1 MSRTPATPAR
11 SPSSSLAGQCA
22 VNISANSIDETEID
36 EGLPL
41 KQALDKSGGQRK
53 KGKEPVGNPGK
64 TEEALEGMTMT
75 MSQQMTRTL
84 NEQNGYFS
92 RKRKSQFRRK
102 KSNLSK
108 KDDKQSKEEEMLKEL
123 IKTQTEA
130 AKSAEEEKYESMSYR
145 E

>member
-1 MSRTPATPAR
+1 M
-11 SPSSSLAGQCA
+11 AGQSA
-22 VNISANSIDETEID
+22 VNISASSIDETEID
-36 EGLPL
+36 EDLPL
-41 KQALDKSGGQRK
+41 KQTLDKSGGQRK

-75 MSQQMTRTL
+75 MSQRMTRTL

-108 KDDKQSKEEEMLKEL
+108 K
-123 IKTQTEA
+123 KTNKA
-130 AKSAEEEKYESMSYR
+130 RKKKC
-145 E
+145 

>member
-1 MSRTPATPAR
+1 
-11 SPSSSLAGQCA
+11 
-22 VNISANSIDETEID
+22 
-36 EGLPL
+36 
-41 KQALDKSGGQRK
+41 
-53 KGKEPVGNPGK
+53 
-64 TEEALEGMTMT
+64 MT

-108 KDDKQSKEEEMLKEL
+108 IDDKQSKEEEMLKEL

-145 E
+145 G

>member
-1 MSRTPATPAR
+1 MKDYPRSRHLIKVGA
-11 SPSSSLAGQCA
+11 
-22 VNISANSIDETEID
+22 
-36 EGLPL
+36 
-41 KQALDKSGGQRK
+41 SGK
-53 KGKEPVGNPGK
+53 KEKNQLGTREN
-64 TEEALEGMTMT
+64 ALERMTVT

-84 NEQNGYFS
+84 KEQNGYFS

-108 KDDKQSKEEEMLKEL
+108 KDDKQSKEEMLKEL

-145 E
+145 G

>member
-1 MSRTPATPAR
+1 MGA
-11 SPSSSLAGQCA
+11 
-22 VNISANSIDETEID
+22 
-36 EGLPL
+36 
-41 KQALDKSGGQRK
+41 SGK
-53 KGKEPVGNPGK
+53 KEKNQLGTREN
-64 TEEALEGMTMT
+64 ALERMTMT

-145 E
+145 G